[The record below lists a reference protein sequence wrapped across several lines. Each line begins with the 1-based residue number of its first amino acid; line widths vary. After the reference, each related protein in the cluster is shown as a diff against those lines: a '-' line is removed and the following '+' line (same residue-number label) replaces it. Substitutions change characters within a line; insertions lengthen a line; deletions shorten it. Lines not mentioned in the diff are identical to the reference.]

1 MMKNI
6 LVTIDLKGNE
16 QLLIDK
22 AAEFAEKFKSKVWII
37 HIAAPDPD
45 FVGFSVGP
53 QYIRDSRASEL
64 KKEHRQIQNYADELK
79 TIGIDAEGILVQGAT
94 IETILKEANDLKIDL
109 IIAGYKDHSFFY
121 KALYGDVSKA
131 LIKVSEIP
139 VLIVPIE

>member
-1 MMKNI
+1 MKNI

-22 AAEFAEKFKSKVWII
+22 AAQFAEKFKSKVWII

-64 KKEHRQIQNYADELK
+64 KKEHLQIQNYTDVLENK
-79 TIGIDAEGILVQGAT
+79 GIDSEGLLVQGAT
-94 IETILKEANDLKIDL
+94 IETILKEADDLKIDL
-109 IIAGYKDHSFFY
+109 IITGYQDHSFFY

-131 LIKVSEIP
+131 LIKESHIP
-139 VLIVPIE
+139 VLIVPID